1 MTYIQSFKLPSYV
14 NRAVKRLFERNN
26 VDKVLSDD
34 CWVAG
39 GFPRFIFRAMLK
51 IEKDFASRSSL
62 DKMEKM
68 FMFIKTYFNEGG
80 DIDIFTNNNNN
91 AKGICSTLASG
102 SCHRWKYSSMY
113 SENVCNTF
121 SSVDVKIQIV
131 NKFFYESVKECFG
144 EFDISNCK
152 MALVKSGEDYEMLY
166 TQDAY
171 ESNKSNLID
180 IVKYD
185 NPFLSSRLYKYI
197 NKYKYAFDK
206 NDKNTVKI
214 IDSYL
219 FKLLENNWTNL
230 PKQNGYQ
237 IDMSDLRAT
246 AVKGLHSCIGLS
258 LNQLVIFLGLFEE
271 TKTEFNGYGHY
282 IHHVYDWAAEEIARS
297 AN

>member
-1 MTYIQSFKLPSYV
+1 MTHIQSFKLPSYA
-14 NRAVKRLFERNN
+14 NRAIKRLFERNN
-26 VDKVLSDD
+26 INIVLGDE

-39 GFPRFIFRAMLK
+39 GFPRFIFSAMLK
-51 IEKDFASRSSL
+51 IEKDLTLSSSL
-62 DKMEKM
+62 DKMQKM
-68 FMFIKTYFNEGG
+68 SNLIKIYFNENG
-80 DIDIFTNNNNN
+80 DIDVFTNNDNN
-91 AKGICSTLASG
+91 AKGIYSVLVNG
-102 SCHRWKYSSMY
+102 SYHKWNFSSMY
-113 SENVCNTF
+113 SENIYNTF
-121 SSVDVKIQIV
+121 TSMDVKIQIV
-131 NKFFYESVKECFG
+131 NKFFYNSVNECFS

-171 ESNKSNLID
+171 VSNKSNIID

-197 NKYKYAFDK
+197 NKYNYTFDK

-219 FKLLENNWTNL
+219 FKLLENNWSSL
-230 PKQNGYQ
+230 PEQNGYQ
-237 IDMSDLRAT
+237 IDMSALRTT

-258 LNQLVIFLGLFEE
+258 HNQLVIFLGLFEE
-271 TKTEFNGYGHY
+271 TRSEFDGYGHY

-297 AN
+297 VN